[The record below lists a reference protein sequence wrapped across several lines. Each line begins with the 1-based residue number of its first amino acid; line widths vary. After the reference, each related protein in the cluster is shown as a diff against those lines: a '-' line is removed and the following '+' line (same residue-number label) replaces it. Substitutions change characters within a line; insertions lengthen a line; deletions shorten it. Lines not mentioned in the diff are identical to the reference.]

1 MNISN
6 ILSLLGGIALFL
18 FGMGLMGDG
27 LKKVAGS
34 QMELILFRLSGTP
47 LKGLLLGAGVTAVI
61 QSSSA
66 TSVMVVGFV
75 NSGMMKTK
83 QALSVIHGALI
94 GTSITGWIICL
105 SYLGGES
112 GWASLLSTS
121 TIAAVFAVVGI
132 LLRMTAKRPEQK
144 HAGDILLGFTVLMYG
159 LQSMSGAVSP
169 LRDSP
174 AFLSL
179 LTTFSH
185 PLVGMLLGAAVTAVL
200 QSASAAIGILQALS
214 ATGAI
219 DFSVAYPIILGIA
232 VGASVPVL
240 LSALGA
246 KVDGRRT
253 AFLYLLVEL
262 VAAILFAALYYG
274 LDAAVG
280 LGWQSKV
287 MDPFSIAAVN
297 TVFRVLTAVFLMPFN
312 RRFIALAERLIRA
325 SETERSQNA
334 SFDRLDERFLTH
346 PRLALEQSRLTVND
360 MAAAARIAVR
370 DSAALVWQYSQAGF
384 DAIER
389 RENLVDE
396 FEDKIGTYLVKLN
409 ARELTVS
416 QNEDISKFLH
426 TISDFERISDHAMNI
441 AEVAQK
447 MNENKVRFSPEAE
460 KEMRILMDAVE
471 EILTLSLG
479 AFEQDNLE
487 QAYAVEPLEERIDEL
502 CDEMKLHHV
511 DRLKTGVCTLNQGFP
526 FNDLI
531 TNLERVA
538 DHCSNIAIAM
548 IELNRDDFDT
558 HGYVI
563 NLKELHAHRFDEYYE
578 GYAEKYKLS

>member
-6 ILSLLGGIALFL
+6 ILSLFGGIALFL

-121 TIAAVFAVVGI
+121 TITAVFAVVGI
-132 LLRMTAKRPEQK
+132 L
-144 HAGDILLGFTVLMYG
+144 V
-159 LQSMSGAVSP
+159 
-169 LRDSP
+169 
-174 AFLSL
+174 
-179 LTTFSH
+179 
-185 PLVGMLLGAAVTAVL
+185 GAAFTAIL
-200 QSASAAIGILQALS
+200 QSASAAVGILQALS

-219 DFSVAYPIILGIA
+219 NFTVAYPIILGIA

-240 LSALGA
+240 LSAIGS

-253 AFLYLLVEL
+253 AFLYLFVEL
-262 VAAILFAALYYG
+262 VAAILFAVLYYG
-274 LDAAVG
+274 LDAAFHFG
-280 LGWQSKV
+280 IGAWQ
-287 MDPFSIAAVN
+287 MDPFSVAAVN
-297 TVFRVLTAVFLMPFN
+297 TAFRVLAALILMPFN
-312 RRFIALAERLIRA
+312 RVFVGATEKIIRI
-325 SETERSQNA
+325 SESERSENA
-334 SFDRLDERFLTH
+334 AFDRLDELFLSH
-346 PRLALEQSRLTVND
+346 PQLALEQSRLTVND
-360 MAAAARIAVR
+360 MADMAAQTFCE
-370 DSAALVWQYSQAGF
+370 AADLLWNYKTEGYAG
-384 DAIER
+384 IER
-389 RENLVDE
+389 KENLVDE
-396 FEDKIGTYLVKLN
+396 FEDRIGTYLVKLN
-409 ARELTVS
+409 TRELSVK
-416 QNEDISKFLH
+416 QNEDSSKFLH
-426 TISDFERISDHAMNI
+426 TISDFERISDHAMNT

-447 MNENKVRFSPEAE
+447 MNEGKVGFSGDAAAE
-460 KEMRILMDAVE
+460 LRVLTAAVE
-471 EILTLSLG
+471 EILSLAVE
-479 AFEQDNLE
+479 AFTSGDIEK
-487 QAYAVEPLEERIDEL
+487 AYAVEPLEDHIDDL
-502 CDEMKLHHV
+502 CEAMKQHHV
-511 DRLKTGVCTLNQGFP
+511 TRLQSGVCTISQGFP

-531 TNLERVA
+531 TNYERVA

-548 IELNRDDFDT
+548 IELNQDDFDM
-558 HGYVI
+558 HGYLI
-563 NLKELHAHRFDEYYE
+563 DLKKQHAHRFDEYYKA
-578 GYAEKYKLS
+578 YTEKYKF

>member
-1 MNISN
+1 MEISDL
-6 ILSLLGGIALFL
+6 ITLLGGIALFL

-75 NSGMMKTK
+75 NSGMMKTR

-121 TIAAVFAVVGI
+121 TIAALFAVAGI
-132 LLRMTAKRPEQK
+132 LLRMVSKKTVHK
-144 HAGDILLGFTVLMYG
+144 HAGDILLGFTVLMFG
-159 LQSMSGAVSP
+159 LQSMSGAVAP
-169 LRDSP
+169 LKDSESFI
-174 AFLSL
+174 AL

-185 PLVGMLLGAAVTAVL
+185 PLVGILVGAAFTAIL
-200 QSASAAIGILQALS
+200 QSASAAVGILQALS

-219 DFSVAYPIILGIA
+219 DFAVAYPIILGIA

-240 LSALGA
+240 LSAIGA

-253 AFLYLLVEL
+253 AFLYLFVE
-262 VAAILFAALYYG
+262 VIAALLFAALYYA

-280 LGWQSKV
+280 LGLATWV

-297 TVFRVLTAVFLMPFN
+297 TIFRVMTAVFLMPFN
-312 RRFIALAERLIRA
+312 RRFIAVSEKLIRI
-325 SETERSQNA
+325 SESERSENA
-334 SFDRLDERFLTH
+334 AFDRLDERFLTH
-346 PRLALEQSRLTVND
+346 PRLALEQCRLTVDD
-360 MAAAARIAVR
+360 MAGTAHQALREAV
-370 DSAALVWQYSQAGF
+370 DLIWSYSAEGYGGV
-384 DAIER
+384 ER
-389 RENLVDE
+389 KENLVDE

-409 ARELTVS
+409 ARELSVK

-426 TISDFERISDHAMNI
+426 TISDFERISDHAMNV

-447 MNENKVRFSPEAE
+447 MNESKITFSGDAQREMKVLAA
-460 KEMRILMDAVE
+460 AVE
-471 EILTLSLG
+471 EILSLAIG
-479 AFEQDNLE
+479 AFEKDELE
-487 QAYAVEPLEERIDEL
+487 QAYSVEPLEERIDEL
-502 CDEMKLHHV
+502 CDEMKLHHIS
-511 DRLKTGVCTLNQGFP
+511 RLKTGVCTLNQGFP

-531 TNLERVA
+531 TNFERVA

-558 HGYVI
+558 HGYII

-578 GYAEKYKLS
+578 RYAEKYKV

>member
-1 MNISN
+1 MDISN
-6 ILSLLGGIALFL
+6 IFSLLGGIALFL
-18 FGMGLMGDG
+18 FGMGLMGEG
-27 LKKVAGS
+27 LKRVAGS

-105 SYLGGES
+105 SYLGGQS
-112 GWASLLSTS
+112 GWASLLSTA
-121 TIAAVFAVVGI
+121 TIAALFAVVGI
-132 LLRMTAKRPEQK
+132 LLRMTAKRPVQK

-174 AFLSL
+174 VFLEL

-185 PLVGMLLGAAVTAVL
+185 PLVGMLLGAVVTAVL

-219 DFSVAYPIILGIA
+219 DFAVAYPIILGIA
-232 VGASVPVL
+232 VGASAPVL

-262 VAAILFAALYYG
+262 VAALLFAALYYG
-274 LDAAVG
+274 VDAAVG
-280 LGWQSKV
+280 LGWGDRI
-287 MDPFSIAAVN
+287 MDPFSVAAVN
-297 TVFRVLTAVFLMPFN
+297 TAFRVLTAVFLMPFN
-312 RRFIALAERLIRA
+312 RRFIALAEKLIRV
-325 SETERSQNA
+325 SESERSQNA
-334 SFDRLDERFLTH
+334 AFDRLDERFLTH
-346 PRLALEQSRLTVND
+346 PRLALEQSRLSVND
-360 MAAAARIAVR
+360 MARTAAETFR
-370 DSAALVWQYSQAGF
+370 DAAALVWQFTPEGF
-384 DAIER
+384 NAIER

-396 FEDKIGTYLVKLN
+396 FEDRIGTYLVKLN
-409 ARELTVS
+409 ARELS
-416 QNEDISKFLH
+416 EQENEDISKFLH
-426 TISDFERISDHAMNI
+426 TISDFERISDHAMNV

-447 MNENKVRFSPEAE
+447 MSENKVRFSDAAAH
-460 KEMRILMDAVE
+460 EMTVLTAAVE
-471 EILTLSLG
+471 EILALSIG
-479 AFEQDNLE
+479 AFEKDNIE

-511 DRLKTGVCTLNQGFP
+511 ERLKTGICTLNQGFP

-548 IELNRDDFDT
+548 IELNRDDYDT

-563 NLKELHAHRFDEYYE
+563 TLKELHAHRFDEYYE
-578 GYAEKYKLS
+578 SYAEKYKL

>member
-1 MNISN
+1 MDISN
-6 ILSLLGGIALFL
+6 LFSLFGGIALFL

-105 SYLGGES
+105 SYIGGS
-112 GWASLLSTS
+112 GSLASLFSTS
-121 TIAAVFAVVGI
+121 TIAATFAVIGI
-132 LLRMTAKRPEQK
+132 LMRMTAKKASQK
-144 HAGDILLGFTVLMYG
+144 HVGDILLGFTVLMYG
-159 LQSMSGAVSP
+159 LQAMSGAVSP

-185 PLVGMLLGAAVTAVL
+185 PLVGMLVGAAITAIL

-219 DFSVAYPIILGIA
+219 EFSVAYPIILGIA

-240 LSALGA
+240 LSAIGA
-246 KVDGRRT
+246 KVEGKRT
-253 AFLYLLVEL
+253 AFLYLFVEL
-262 VAAILFAALYYG
+262 VAALLFALLYYG
-274 LDAAVG
+274 INAAVDLG
-280 LGWQSKV
+280 LQNRV
-287 MDPFSIAAVN
+287 MDPFSIAATN
-297 TVFRVLTAVFLMPFN
+297 TLFRVLTAVFLMPFN
-312 RRFIALAERLIRA
+312 RRFIMLAEKLIRI
-325 SETERSQNA
+325 SESERSQNA

-346 PRLALEQSRLTVND
+346 PSLALEQSRLTVND
-360 MAAAARIAVR
+360 MAGAACDAIR
-370 DSAALVWQYSQAGF
+370 DATALVWQFSPEGF
-384 DAIER
+384 QKIER
-389 RENLVDE
+389 KENLVDE
-396 FEDKIGTYLVKLN
+396 FEDRLGTYLVKLN
-409 ARELTVS
+409 ARELNTR
-416 QNEDISKFLH
+416 QNEDISKYLH

-447 MNENKVRFSPEAE
+447 INENKVHFSDEAAR
-460 KEMRILMDAVE
+460 EMKILIAAVE
-471 EILTLSLG
+471 EILSLSIG
-479 AFEQDNLE
+479 AFETDDIE
-487 QAYAVEPLEERIDEL
+487 RAYAVEPLEERIDEL

-511 DRLKTGVCTLNQGFP
+511 DRLKKGICTLNQGFP

-548 IELNRDDFDT
+548 IELNRDDFET

-563 NLKELHAHRFDEYYE
+563 NLKELHSHRFDEYYE
-578 GYAEKYKLS
+578 TYAEKYRI

>member
-1 MNISN
+1 MDISN
-6 ILSLLGGIALFL
+6 IFSLFGGIALFL
-18 FGMGLMGDG
+18 FGMALMGDG

-34 QMELILFRLSGTP
+34 QMELILYRLSGTP

-121 TIAAVFAVVGI
+121 TIAALFAVVGI
-132 LLRMTAKRPEQK
+132 VLRMTAKRPVQK

-174 AFLSL
+174 GFIAL

-185 PLVGMLLGAAVTAVL
+185 PLVGMLLGAAVTAIL

-219 DFSVAYPIILGIA
+219 DFAVAYPIILGIA

-246 KVDGRRT
+246 KVEGRRT
-253 AFLYLLVEL
+253 AFLYLFVEL
-262 VAAILFAALYYG
+262 AAAILFAVLYYT
-274 LDAAVG
+274 LDAIVG
-280 LGWQSKV
+280 LGWQDRV

-297 TVFRVLTAVFLMPFN
+297 TVFRVMTAVFLMPFN
-312 RRFIALAERLIRA
+312 RRFIAMVEKLIRV
-325 SETERSQNA
+325 SESERSRNA
-334 SFDRLDERFLTH
+334 AFDRLDDRFLTH
-346 PRLALEQSRLTVND
+346 PRVALEQCRLTVND
-360 MAAAARIAVR
+360 MARI
-370 DSAALVWQYSQAGF
+370 SAETLHDAMSLVWKFTPEGF

-396 FEDKIGTYLVKLN
+396 FEDRIGTYLVRLN
-409 ARELTVS
+409 ARELS
-416 QNEDISKFLH
+416 DQENEDISKFLH
-426 TISDFERISDHAMNI
+426 TISDFERISDHAMNV

-447 MNENKVRFSPEAE
+447 MSENKVRFSDAAAR
-460 KEMRILMDAVE
+460 EMRVLSAAVE
-471 EILTLSLG
+471 EIIALSMG
-479 AFEQDNLE
+479 AFEQDSIE
-487 QAYAVEPLEERIDEL
+487 QAYSVEPLEERIDEL
-502 CDEMKLHHV
+502 CDEMKLRHV
-511 DRLKTGVCTLNQGFP
+511 ERLKTGVCTLNQGFP

-548 IELNRDDFDT
+548 IELNRDDYET

-578 GYAEKYKLS
+578 AYAVKYQL

>member
-1 MNISN
+1 MNISD
-6 ILSLLGGIALFL
+6 IISLFGGIALFL

-105 SYLGGES
+105 SYLGEGG

-132 LLRMTAKRPEQK
+132 LLRMTAKRPVQK

-159 LQSMSGAVSP
+159 LHSMSGAVSP
-169 LRDSP
+169 LKDSP
-174 AFLSL
+174 VFLSL

-185 PLVGMLLGAAVTAVL
+185 PLVGMLLGAVVTAIL

-219 DFSVAYPIILGIA
+219 DFAVAYPIILGIA

-253 AFLYLLVEL
+253 AFLYFFVEL
-262 VAAILFAALYYG
+262 VAALLFAALYYG

-280 LGWQSKV
+280 LGWQDKV
-287 MDPFSIAAVN
+287 MDPFSVAAVN

-312 RRFIALAERLIRA
+312 RRFIALAEKLIRV
-325 SETERSQNA
+325 SESERSQNA
-334 SFDRLDERFLTH
+334 AFDRLDERFLTH

-360 MAAAARIAVR
+360 MAAAAKEAILDAC
-370 DSAALVWQYSQAGF
+370 ALVWQFTPAGY

-389 RENLVDE
+389 KENLVDE

-409 ARELTVS
+409 TRELS
-416 QNEDISKFLH
+416 DKQNEDISKFLH
-426 TISDFERISDHAMNI
+426 TISDFERISDHAMNV

-460 KEMRILMDAVE
+460 KEMRVLQSAVE
-471 EILTLSLG
+471 EILSLSLG
-479 AFEQDNLE
+479 AFEKDSLE
-487 QAYAVEPLEERIDEL
+487 QAYSVEPLEERIDEL
-502 CDEMKLHHV
+502 CDEMKLRHV
-511 DRLKTGVCTLNQGFP
+511 DRLKSGVCTLNQGFS

-538 DHCSNIAIAM
+538 DHCSNVAIAM

-563 NLKELHAHRFDEYYE
+563 NPKELHSHRFDEYYE
-578 GYAEKYKLS
+578 SYAEKYKL

>member
-1 MNISN
+1 MSVSN
-6 ILSLLGGIALFL
+6 IISLLGGIALFL

-75 NSGMMKTK
+75 NSGMMKTR

-112 GWASLLSTS
+112 GLASLLSTS
-121 TIAAVFAVVGI
+121 TIAALFAVIGI
-132 LLRMTAKRPEQK
+132 VMRMTAKRPVQK

-169 LRDSP
+169 LKDSP
-174 AFLSL
+174 AFLAL

-185 PLVGMLLGAAVTAVL
+185 PLVGIAVGAVFTAIL

-219 DFSVAYPIILGIA
+219 NFSVAYPIILGIA

-240 LSALGA
+240 LSAIGA
-246 KVDGRRT
+246 KVEGRRT
-253 AFLYLLVEL
+253 AFLYLFVEL
-262 VAAILFAALYYG
+262 VAALLFALLYYA

-280 LGWQSKV
+280 LGLRDWIV
-287 MDPFSIAAVN
+287 NPFSIAAIN
-297 TVFRVLTAVFLMPFN
+297 TVFRVMTAVFLMPFN
-312 RRFIALAERLIRA
+312 RRFIALTEKIIRI
-325 SETERSQNA
+325 SESERSENA
-334 SFDRLDERFLTH
+334 AFDRLDERFLTH

-360 MAAAARIAVR
+360 MADMARQAFH
-370 DSAALVWQYSQAGF
+370 DSMGLVWEYSPAGF
-384 DAIER
+384 SAIEKK
-389 RENLVDE
+389 ENLVDE
-396 FEDKIGTYLVKLN
+396 FEDRIGTYLVKLN
-409 ARELTVS
+409 SRELS
-416 QNEDISKFLH
+416 ERQNEDISKFLH
-426 TISDFERISDHAMNI
+426 TISDFERISDHAMNV

-447 MNENKVRFSPEAE
+447 MNENKVHFSDDAE
-460 KEMRILMDAVE
+460 HEMRVLTAAVE
-471 EILTLSLG
+471 EILGLSFG
-479 AFEQDNLE
+479 AFEKDNLE

-511 DRLKTGVCTLNQGFP
+511 ARLKSGTCTLNQGFP

-578 GYAEKYKLS
+578 GYAEKYKI

>member
-1 MNISN
+1 MSIADL
-6 ILSLLGGIALFL
+6 ISLLGGIALFL
-18 FGMGLMGDG
+18 FGMGLMGEG
-27 LKKVAGS
+27 LKKVAGN

-47 LKGLLLGAGVTAVI
+47 IKGLLLGAGVTAVI

-105 SYLGGES
+105 SYLGES
-112 GWASLLSTS
+112 GGGIASLLSTS
-121 TIAAVFAVVGI
+121 TIAAIFAVVGI
-132 LLRMTAKRPEQK
+132 LIRMTAKKPAQK
-144 HAGDILLGFTVLMYG
+144 HAGDILLGFTVLMFG
-159 LQSMSGAVSP
+159 LQTMSGAVAP

-174 AFLSL
+174 AFIHL

-185 PLVGMLLGAAVTAVL
+185 PIVGILVGAIFTAIL

-214 ATGAI
+214 STGAI
-219 DFSVAYPIILGIA
+219 NFSVAYPIILGIA
-232 VGASVPVL
+232 IGASVPVL
-240 LSALGA
+240 LSAIGA
-246 KVDGRRT
+246 KADGRRT
-253 AFLYLLVEL
+253 AFLYLFVEL

-280 LGWQSKV
+280 FGLQERV
-287 MDPFSIAAVN
+287 MDPFSVAAVN
-297 TVFRVLTAVFLMPFN
+297 TVFRVLTALFLMPFN
-312 RRFIALAERLIRA
+312 SRFIALAEKLIPA
-325 SETERSQNA
+325 SESERSQNA
-334 SFDRLDERFLTH
+334 AFDRLDERFLTH
-346 PRLALEQSRLTVND
+346 PRLALEQSRLTVDD
-360 MAAAARIAVR
+360 MADTARQAFK
-370 DSAALVWQYSQAGF
+370 DAMELVWNYSAEGF
-384 DAIER
+384 AAIER
-389 RENLVDE
+389 QENLVDE
-396 FEDKIGTYLVKLN
+396 FEDRIGTYLVKLN
-409 ARELTVS
+409 TRELSVE
-416 QNEDISKFLH
+416 QNEDSSKFLH
-426 TISDFERISDHAMNI
+426 TISDFERISDHAMNV

-447 MNENKVRFSPEAE
+447 MSEGKVRFSSEAGR
-460 KEMRILMDAVE
+460 EMKMLSAAVE
-471 EILTLSLG
+471 EILSLSIG
-479 AFEQDNLE
+479 AFKEDDIE
-487 QAYAVEPLEERIDEL
+487 RAYAVEPLEERIDEL
-502 CDEMKLHHV
+502 CDEMKLHHI
-511 DRLKTGVCTLNQGFP
+511 DRLKNGVCTLSQGFP

-578 GYAEKYKLS
+578 TYAEKYKL

>member
-1 MNISN
+1 MDISN
-6 ILSLLGGIALFL
+6 LFSLFGGIALFL

-105 SYLGGES
+105 SYIGGS
-112 GWASLLSTS
+112 GSLASLFSTS
-121 TIAAVFAVVGI
+121 TIAATFAVIGI
-132 LLRMTAKRPEQK
+132 LMRMTAKKASQK
-144 HAGDILLGFTVLMYG
+144 HVGDILLGFTVLMYG
-159 LQSMSGAVSP
+159 LQAMSGAVSP

-185 PLVGMLLGAAVTAVL
+185 PLVGMLVGAAITAIL

-219 DFSVAYPIILGIA
+219 EFSVAYPIILGIA

-240 LSALGA
+240 LSAIGA
-246 KVDGRRT
+246 KVEGKRT
-253 AFLYLLVEL
+253 AFLYLFVEL
-262 VAAILFAALYYG
+262 VAALLFALLYYG
-274 LDAAVG
+274 INAAVDLG
-280 LGWQSKV
+280 LQNRV
-287 MDPFSIAAVN
+287 MDPFSIAATN
-297 TVFRVLTAVFLMPFN
+297 TIFRVLTAVFLMPFN
-312 RRFIALAERLIRA
+312 RCFIMLAEKLIRI
-325 SETERSQNA
+325 SESERSQNA

-346 PRLALEQSRLTVND
+346 PSLALEQSRLTVND
-360 MAAAARIAVR
+360 MAGAACDAIR
-370 DSAALVWQYSQAGF
+370 DATALVWQFSPEGF
-384 DAIER
+384 QKIER
-389 RENLVDE
+389 KENLVDE
-396 FEDKIGTYLVKLN
+396 FEDRLGTYLVKLN
-409 ARELTVS
+409 ARELNTR
-416 QNEDISKFLH
+416 QNEDISKYLH

-447 MNENKVRFSPEAE
+447 INENKVHFSDEAAR
-460 KEMRILMDAVE
+460 EMKILIAAVE
-471 EILTLSLG
+471 EILSLSIG
-479 AFEQDNLE
+479 AFETDDIE
-487 QAYAVEPLEERIDEL
+487 RAYAVEPLEERIDEL

-511 DRLKTGVCTLNQGFP
+511 DRLKKGICTLNQGFP

-548 IELNRDDFDT
+548 IELNRDDFET

-563 NLKELHAHRFDEYYE
+563 NLKELHSHRFDEYYE
-578 GYAEKYKLS
+578 TYAEKYRI

>member
-6 ILSLLGGIALFL
+6 ILSLFGGIALFL

-132 LLRMTAKRPEQK
+132 LLRMTAKRPTQK

-246 KVDGRRT
+246 KVEGRRT
-253 AFLYLLVEL
+253 AFLYLFVEL

-274 LDAAVG
+274 LNAAVG

-297 TVFRVLTAVFLMPFN
+297 TAFRVLTAVFLMPFN
-312 RRFIALAERLIRA
+312 RRFIALAEKLIRV

-334 SFDRLDERFLTH
+334 AFDRLDERFLTH

-360 MAAAARIAVR
+360 MAAAAKEAIR
-370 DSAALVWQYSQAGF
+370 DASELVWKYSQAGY

-389 RENLVDE
+389 KENLVDE

-409 ARELTVS
+409 ARELSVK

-426 TISDFERISDHAMNI
+426 TISDFERISDHAMNV

-460 KEMRILMDAVE
+460 KEMRILMAAVG
-471 EILTLSLG
+471 EILDLSLG
-479 AFEQDNLE
+479 AFEKDSLD

-511 DRLKTGVCTLNQGFP
+511 DRLKSGVCTLNQGFP

-538 DHCSNIAIAM
+538 DHCSNVAIAM

-578 GYAEKYKLS
+578 SYAEKYKLS

>member
-1 MNISN
+1 MDVSN
-6 ILSLLGGIALFL
+6 IISLFGGIALFL

-132 LLRMTAKRPEQK
+132 LLRMIAKRPVQK

-159 LQSMSGAVSP
+159 LQSMSGAVAP
-169 LRDSP
+169 LKDSP
-174 AFLSL
+174 AFLSM

-246 KVDGRRT
+246 KVEGRRT

-262 VAAILFAALYYG
+262 VAALLFAALYYA
-274 LDAAVG
+274 LEAAVG
-280 LGWQSKV
+280 LGWQDRV
-287 MDPFSIAAVN
+287 MDPFSVAAVN
-297 TVFRVLTAVFLMPFN
+297 TAFRVLTAVLLMPLN
-312 RRFIALAERLIRA
+312 RYFIAASEKLIRA
-325 SETERSQNA
+325 SESERSQNA
-334 SFDRLDERFLTH
+334 AFDRLDERFLTH
-346 PRLALEQSRLTVND
+346 PRLALEQSRLSVND
-360 MAAAARIAVR
+360 MARMSAEAFR
-370 DSAALVWQYSQAGF
+370 DAAALVWKFTPEGF
-384 DAIER
+384 DAIEKK
-389 RENLVDE
+389 ENLVDE
-396 FEDKIGTYLVKLN
+396 FEDRIGSYLIRLN
-409 ARELTVS
+409 TRELS
-416 QNEDISKFLH
+416 ELQNEDISKFLH
-426 TISDFERISDHAMNI
+426 TISDFERISDHAMNV

-447 MNENKVRFSPEAE
+447 MSENKVRFSSEAAR
-460 KEMRILMDAVE
+460 EMNILTAAVE
-471 EILTLSLG
+471 EILSLSIG
-479 AFEQDNLE
+479 AFEKDDLDR
-487 QAYAVEPLEERIDEL
+487 AYSVEPLEERIDEL
-502 CDEMKLHHV
+502 CDEMKLRHIE
-511 DRLKTGVCTLNQGFP
+511 RLKTGICTLNQGFP

-548 IELNRDDFDT
+548 IELNRDEFET
-558 HGYVI
+558 HSYVI

-578 GYAEKYKLS
+578 GFAEKYKF

>member
-1 MNISN
+1 MDISN
-6 ILSLLGGIALFL
+6 LFSLFGGIALFL

-105 SYLGGES
+105 SYIGGS
-112 GWASLLSTS
+112 GSLASLFSTS
-121 TIAAVFAVVGI
+121 TIAATFAVIGI
-132 LLRMTAKRPEQK
+132 LMRMTAKKASQK
-144 HAGDILLGFTVLMYG
+144 HVGDILLGFTVLMYG
-159 LQSMSGAVSP
+159 LQAMSGAVSP

-185 PLVGMLLGAAVTAVL
+185 PLVGMLVGAAITAIL

-219 DFSVAYPIILGIA
+219 EFSVAYPIILGIA

-240 LSALGA
+240 LSAIGA
-246 KVDGRRT
+246 KVEGKRT
-253 AFLYLLVEL
+253 AFLYLFVEL
-262 VAAILFAALYYG
+262 VAALLFALLYYG
-274 LDAAVG
+274 INAAVDLG
-280 LGWQSKV
+280 LQNRV
-287 MDPFSIAAVN
+287 MDPFSIAATN
-297 TVFRVLTAVFLMPFN
+297 TIFRVLTAVFLMPFN
-312 RRFIALAERLIRA
+312 RRFIMLAEKLIRI
-325 SETERSQNA
+325 SESERSQNA

-346 PRLALEQSRLTVND
+346 PSLALEQSRLTVND
-360 MAAAARIAVR
+360 MAGAACDAIR
-370 DSAALVWQYSQAGF
+370 DATALVWQFSPEGF
-384 DAIER
+384 QKIER
-389 RENLVDE
+389 KENLVDE
-396 FEDKIGTYLVKLN
+396 FEDRLGTYLVKLN
-409 ARELTVS
+409 ARELNTR
-416 QNEDISKFLH
+416 QNEDISKYLH

-447 MNENKVRFSPEAE
+447 INENKVHFSDEAAR
-460 KEMRILMDAVE
+460 EMKILIAAVE
-471 EILTLSLG
+471 EILSLSIG
-479 AFEQDNLE
+479 AFETDDIE
-487 QAYAVEPLEERIDEL
+487 RDYAVEPLEERIDEL

-511 DRLKTGVCTLNQGFP
+511 DRLKKGICTLNQGFP

-548 IELNRDDFDT
+548 IELNRDDFET

-563 NLKELHAHRFDEYYE
+563 NLKELHSHRFDEYYE
-578 GYAEKYKLS
+578 TYAEKYRI

>member
-1 MNISN
+1 MDISN
-6 ILSLLGGIALFL
+6 IVSLLGGIALFL
-18 FGMGLMGDG
+18 FGMGLMGEG

-83 QALSVIHGALI
+83 QALCVIHGALI

-121 TIAAVFAVVGI
+121 TIAAFFAVVGI
-132 LLRMTAKRPEQK
+132 LLRMTSKRPARK
-144 HAGDILLGFTVLMYG
+144 HTGDILLGFTVLMYG
-159 LQSMSGAVSP
+159 LQTMSGAVSP

-174 AFLSL
+174 GFIAL

-185 PLVGMLLGAAVTAVL
+185 PRIGMLLGAAVTAIL

-219 DFSVAYPIILGIA
+219 DFGVAYPIILGIA

-253 AFLYLLVEL
+253 AFLYLFVEL

-274 LDAAVG
+274 LDATVG
-280 LGWQSKV
+280 LGWQSRI

-297 TVFRVLTAVFLMPFN
+297 TVFRVMTAVFLMPFN
-312 RRFIALAERLIRA
+312 RRFIALAEKLIRV
-325 SETERSQNA
+325 SESERSQNA
-334 SFDRLDERFLTH
+334 AFDRLDERFLTH
-346 PRLALEQSRLTVND
+346 PRLALEQSRLTVID
-360 MAAAARIAVR
+360 MANTSRRAVH
-370 DSAALVWQYSQAGF
+370 DAAALVWKFTPEGF
-384 DAIER
+384 NGIER
-389 RENLVDE
+389 MENLVDE
-396 FEDKIGTYLVKLN
+396 FEDRIGTYLVKLN
-409 ARELTVS
+409 AHELS
-416 QNEDISKFLH
+416 EQQNEDISKFLH

-447 MNENKVRFSPEAE
+447 MSENKVRFSGGAE
-460 KEMRILMDAVE
+460 KEMQVLMAAVE
-471 EILTLSLG
+471 EIISLSLG
-479 AFEQDNLE
+479 AFEQNSLE
-487 QAYAVEPLEERIDEL
+487 QAYSVEPLEERIDEL

-511 DRLKTGVCTLNQGFP
+511 TRLKSGICTLNQGFP

-548 IELNRDDFDT
+548 IELNRDDFET
-558 HGYVI
+558 HGYVL

-578 GYAEKYKLS
+578 GYARKYQL